1 MILQTL
7 DHLLTT
13 GSAISSALR
22 ILNSFIFK
30 KASNYS
36 VKLHYI
42 MVLSLINFHNLQ
54 LFHCQLLVL
63 ICIDKIFCPKPAN
76 NFSLQIELQ
85 GVS

>member
-13 GSAISSALR
+13 GSAISSAWR

-36 VKLHYI
+36 VKLLYKPLYYGFI
-42 MVLSLINFHNLQ
+42 
-54 LFHCQLLVL
+54 
-63 ICIDKIFCPKPAN
+63 IDQFSQPTT
-76 NFSLQIELQ
+76 FSLSTFGIDMY
-85 GVS
+85 

>member
-1 MILQTL
+1 
-7 DHLLTT
+7 
-13 GSAISSALR
+13 
-22 ILNSFIFK
+22 
-30 KASNYS
+30 
-36 VKLHYI
+36 

-85 GVS
+85 PNRRQYPIINYLKIDDLLFIFS